1 MWTNF
6 IILYLFVCGTLSA
19 VMHGHTVNLNRERE
33 VDGAYSPRDRDHL
46 DGDEHS
52 NEFDHEAIL
61 GSVKEAEEFDHL
73 SPEES
78 KKRLSILLL
87 KMDINNDK
95 VIDRKELK
103 AWILRSFK

>member
-1 MWTNF
+1 MRHLIVT
-6 IILYLFVCGTLSA
+6 YLFFCGTYSA
-19 VMHGHTVNLNRERE
+19 VMHGHSVNLNRERE
-33 VDGAYSPRDRDHL
+33 DDGAYSPRDRGHFDSE
-46 DGDEHS
+46 EHS

-78 KKRLSILLL
+78 KKRLGILLL
-87 KMDINNDK
+87 KMDINSDN